1 MLYVDLL
8 SILYKQQIKRTFIE
22 LNKNLSIKKQKKC
35 TYIHMEKSLKIDEFG
50 FREYDARWLYPE
62 NVNLEG
68 IQNLGRGLGTQI
80 IVHTKKNNPRVVV
93 GHDYRSYSEDI
104 KSALKKGLIS
114 TGCIVEDVG
123 LALSPMVY
131 FAQFNLNSDGVAMV
145 TASHNENGWTGVK
158 MGIKKGLT
166 HGPDE
171 MRELKDITLNKK
183 FKVGEGKEKKIEDFQ
198 NEYKKN
204 LIYKNKIEKKIKV
217 VVACGNGTAGIF
229 APDILRSIGCEVIEL
244 DCNLDY
250 TFPKY
255 NPNPEDLKMLNE
267 ISKVVKNNN
276 ADIGFG
282 FDGDG
287 DRLGVIDNNGNE
299 IFSDKIGLLIAR
311 NLSKKHKGSNFIV
324 DVKSTGLFLKDKI
337 LLENN
342 CKTIYWKTGHSH
354 IKRKV
359 KEENALAGFEK
370 SGHFFFNKP
379 LGYGYDDGI
388 NSAIQVCHLLNNSN
402 KKISEIIS
410 ELPIT
415 YQSPTMSPFCKDHEK
430 YNVVEN
436 LITKFEE
443 IKKNKIKVDG
453 QEINE
458 ILTVNGVRFSFFD
471 GSWGLIRASSNKPS
485 LVVVTESPTSNERKR
500 KIFEFIDEL
509 LQKTGKIGEYDQ
521 KI

>member
-1 MLYVDLL
+1 M
-8 SILYKQQIKRTFIE
+8 
-22 LNKNLSIKKQKKC
+22 KNSIK
-35 TYIHMEKSLKIDEFG
+35 IDPFG
-50 FREYDARWLYPE
+50 FREYDARWLYPD
-62 NVNLEG
+62 NINLEG
-68 IQNLGRGLGTQI
+68 VTNLGKGLGTQI
-80 IVHTKKNNPRVVV
+80 INHTNKSNPRIIV
-93 GHDYRSYSEDI
+93 GHDYRSYSEEI

-114 TGCIVEDVG
+114 TGCYVEDVG

-131 FAQFNLNSDGVAMV
+131 FAQFNLESDAVAMV

-166 HGPDE
+166 HAPEE
-171 MRELKDITLNKK
+171 MKELKDITLNNK
-183 FKVGEGKEKKIEDFQ
+183 FIEGQGNEKEISDFQ
-198 NEYKKN
+198 SVYKDD
-204 LIYKNKIEKKIKV
+204 LINKNKIKKKIKA

-229 APDILRSIGCEVIEL
+229 APDILRGIGCDVIEL

-255 NPNPEDLKMLNE
+255 NPNPEDLEMLHA
-267 ISKVVKNNN
+267 ISKSVKDNN

-287 DRLGVIDNNGNE
+287 DRLGVIDNDGNE

-311 NLSKKHKGSNFIV
+311 NLSSNHEGSKFIV
-324 DVKSTGLFLKDKI
+324 DVKSTGLYSTDEVLK
-337 LLENN
+337 NN
-342 CKTIYWKTGHSH
+342 SCETLYWKTGHSH

-359 KEENALAGFEK
+359 NNEKALAGFEK

-388 NSAIQVCHLLNNSN
+388 NSAIQVCHLLNNN
-402 KKISEIIS
+402 HKKMSEIIS
-410 ELPIT
+410 ELPNT
-415 YQSPTMSPFCKDHEK
+415 YQSPTMAPFCEDNEK
-430 YNVVEN
+430 YQVVDKIIKQIEDLKSNNVQ
-436 LITKFEE
+436 I
-443 IKKNKIKVDG
+443 DG
-453 QEINE
+453 QEIGD
-458 ILTVNGVRFSFFD
+458 ILTVNGIRFSFKD

-485 LVVVTESPTSNERKR
+485 LVVVTESPTSDERKK
-500 KIFEFIDEL
+500 KIFDFIDDL